1 MAGPSL
7 YHDLATSRLLPC
19 GLSGPSI
26 LISDLDD
33 RSCFL
38 IRVLASVPSS
48 LARGILSNVS
58 MGTSFSQN
66 LPVSPHVTQGP
77 SPRVSCRA
85 PTSPPDPSS
94 HWPPPR
100 PGLKAFA

>member
-7 YHDLATSRLLPC
+7 YHDLAISHLLPC

-48 LARGILSNVS
+48 LARGIL
-58 MGTSFSQN
+58 
-66 LPVSPHVTQGP
+66 
-77 SPRVSCRA
+77 
-85 PTSPPDPSS
+85 
-94 HWPPPR
+94 
-100 PGLKAFA
+100 